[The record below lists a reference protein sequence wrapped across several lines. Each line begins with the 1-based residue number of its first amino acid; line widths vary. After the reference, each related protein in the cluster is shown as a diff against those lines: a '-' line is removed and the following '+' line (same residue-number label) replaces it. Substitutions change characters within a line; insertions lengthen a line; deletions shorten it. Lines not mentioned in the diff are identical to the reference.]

1 MKKNW
6 LWSGWLLCAVTAGLF
21 IYAIIVEVP
30 AITALVGGM
39 KLPDAVLLGY
49 DAGQARGL
57 FDAFAA
63 DHGAAQL
70 ENRRSAS
77 EAYLSLH
84 AGSDLLLPP
93 LLAASIGFCAFA
105 ALFGRKQNA
114 PLPRA
119 IGIMFALTL
128 VSAFTY
134 LGCDFVENAV
144 ADAIFG
150 PKALSLAFNEQLVF
164 VLQVLT
170 RGKYVS
176 LVIGFSLIAVL
187 WIWRWRSNIKP
198 QAD

>member
-1 MKKNW
+1 VKKNW
-6 LWSGWLLCAVTAGLF
+6 LWSGWFLCAVTAGLF
-21 IYAIIVEVP
+21 IYALTVEVP

-39 KLPDAVLLGY
+39 KLPDAILLGY

-57 FDAFAA
+57 FDAFVA
-63 DHGAAQL
+63 DHAKAQL
-70 ENRRSAS
+70 EGRKSAS

-105 ALFGRKQNA
+105 ALFGRKHNG

-150 PKALSLAFNEQLVF
+150 PKALSLAFNEQVVF

-176 LVIGFSLIAVL
+176 LLVGFSLIAVL
-187 WIWRWRSNIKP
+187 WIWRCSSKP
-198 QAD
+198 EQQAG